1 MSKLLFTHIPEAA
14 HPQIK
19 AYLEQHKIEIKIKA
33 VRQTKHGDFRVFPN
47 GSCHITVNTSPNPY
61 RFLITLV
68 HELAHFVVHKTCRTP
83 PKPHGAEWKY
93 HFRELMFPLLQ
104 PVIFPETLLRVLAQ
118 HLKNPK
124 ASSGTDATLVYELK
138 KFDPPSHRIA
148 VIDLKKGDHFKMQNG
163 RVFIRGEKKV
173 KRILCKEI
181 HSGRTYLFSP
191 HAEVE
196 HLTS

>member
-68 HELAHFVVHKTCRTP
+68 HELAHFVVHKTYRTP
-83 PKPHGAEWKY
+83 P
-93 HFRELMFPLLQ
+93 
-104 PVIFPETLLRVLAQ
+104 RV
-118 HLKNPK
+118 K
-124 ASSGTDATLVYELK
+124 
-138 KFDPPSHRIA
+138 I
-148 VIDLKKGDHFKMQNG
+148 
-163 RVFIRGEKKV
+163 
-173 KRILCKEI
+173 
-181 HSGRTYLFSP
+181 
-191 HAEVE
+191 
-196 HLTS
+196 